1 MHSVEKDILNR
12 TARLV
17 GDSTMDYIASRRVI
31 LFGVGGVGSW
41 CAEGLVRSGIR
52 HLTIVDS
59 DRVSITNVNRQ
70 AMATTST
77 VGRVKVETLRERLLD
92 INPAADIVSLQEI
105 YSKETAALFHI
116 EEYHYVIDA
125 IDSIRHKLELIV
137 NATAIAKQRKQ
148 EASSESEPFTFLSAM
163 GAAQKMDP
171 TQVRVSEFWDING
184 CPLARTLRKQMKR
197 FERYPASKF
206 QCVWSPELLPNR
218 GTVASEVTEP
228 FMSTPTEGRSELATH
243 DWSSSKAQINGS
255 MAHITAIFGFTLAGL
270 ILQSCYQKG
279 V

>member
-1 MHSVEKDILNR
+1 MQYVEKDILNR
-12 TARLV
+12 TSRLV
-17 GDSTMDYIASRRVI
+17 GDQTMDYIASRKVI

-77 VGRVKVETLRERLLD
+77 VGRIKVEALRERLLD
-92 INPAADIVSLQEI
+92 INPHAEIIARQEI
-105 YSKETAALFHI
+105 YSKETASLFHLDD
-116 EEYHYVIDA
+116 YHYVIDA
-125 IDSIRHKLELIV
+125 IDSIRHKLELIT
-137 NATAIAKQRKQ
+137 NATAIAKKRKMD
-148 EASSESEPFTFLSAM
+148 SSSKSEPFTFLSAM

-171 TQVRVSEFWDING
+171 SQIRVSEFWDING

-197 FERYPASKF
+197 FKRYPASKF

-218 GTVASEVTEP
+218 GTTASEVSDP
-228 FMSTPTEGRSELATH
+228 FMETPIEGRSELATH

-255 MAHITAIFGFTLAGL
+255 MAHITAIFGFTLSGL
-270 ILQSCYQKG
+270 VLKSCYHMG
-279 V
+279 L